1 MEFKEVISEYHK
13 MIYHISLG
21 YLRNKEDA
29 EDMVQEVFVKY
40 VKYVKSGKSF
50 DDKTHEKYWIIR
62 TTMNSCCNSL
72 RKISKK
78 KKSNDEK
85 EYIAPNNTLFDKIQ
99 GLRDIYKNII
109 ILYYFEEINMQE
121 ISKIL
126 EISEEN
132 ARIRLKRAIEILEK
146 GLDIKE

>member
-85 EYIAPNNTLFDKIQ
+85 EYNTLFDKIQ

-132 ARIRLKRAIEILEK
+132 ARIRLKRAREILEK

>member
-62 TTMNSCCNSL
+62 TTMNSC
-72 RKISKK
+72 
-78 KKSNDEK
+78 
-85 EYIAPNNTLFDKIQ
+85 YNTLFDKIQ

-132 ARIRLKRAIEILEK
+132 ARIRLKRAREILEK

>member
-1 MEFKEVISEYHK
+1 

-132 ARIRLKRAIEILEK
+132 ARIRLKRAREILEK

>member
-1 MEFKEVISEYHK
+1 MEFKEVISEYHR

-62 TTMNSCCNSL
+62 TTMNSCCNNL
-72 RKISKK
+72 RKLKKK
-78 KKSNDEK
+78 KKSDDEK
-85 EYIAPNNTLFDKIQ
+85 EYIAPNNILFDKIQ

-132 ARIRLKRAIEILEK
+132 ARIRLKRAREILEK

>member
-109 ILYYFEEINMQE
+109 ILYYFEEIN
-121 ISKIL
+121 
-126 EISEEN
+126 
-132 ARIRLKRAIEILEK
+132 
-146 GLDIKE
+146 IKNI